1 MHLKTVLLELAVL
14 ALMLCSCSNNDKSE
28 KIGHRAYE
36 DGNSPAYLMNME
48 IDSTNVLKETYL
60 YSCINSGSGSNLK
73 IDSLFLDRY
82 YIPALT
88 AEDSSAMNLRP
99 CMIFVFGGGFS
110 HGARDREKYLD
121 YFNYLASQG
130 YNVVSID
137 YRLGLQAP
145 FEKQSNKIAFAK
157 YAVNRFVSSVDMA
170 VEDLYNATKY
180 VLSKSAE
187 WGIDPSQIFISGSSA
202 GAITVLQAEYELCAG
217 RCKVLPEDFDY
228 RGAIAF
234 SGAIVLR
241 KGKLDWGRRPCP
253 VFFFHGDGDS
263 NVPFGKVSTPW
274 CSLNGSSRIVASLDD
289 FNKSVDKRARKA
301 LKKLNMNLSENSKG
315 SSSAG
320 LSVKSGTGATAAHNA
335 GGEEIEYLIREY
347 EKAGLEYASYTFYS
361 YEGVDHS
368 LAEKPMYENLPQI
381 MLFLNECRCA
391 PLKELPVCQTMRMQ
405 DRRRPPEKYKIG
417 VFDYFKSNY
426 GN

>member
-14 ALMLCSCSNNDKSE
+14 ALMLCSCSNNDKSG

-82 YIPALT
+82 YIPAET
-88 AEDSSAMNLRP
+88 AEDSSAVNLRP

-110 HGARDREKYLD
+110 HGARDREKYLA
-121 YFNYLASQG
+121 YFNHLASHG

-170 VEDLYNATKY
+170 VEDLYNATWY
-180 VLSKSAE
+180 VLNKSAE

-202 GAITVLQAEYELCAG
+202 
-217 RCKVLPEDFDY
+217 
-228 RGAIAF
+228 
-234 SGAIVLR
+234 
-241 KGKLDWGRRPCP
+241 
-253 VFFFHGDGDS
+253 
-263 NVPFGKVSTPW
+263 
-274 CSLNGSSRIVASLDD
+274 
-289 FNKSVDKRARKA
+289 
-301 LKKLNMNLSENSKG
+301 
-315 SSSAG
+315 
-320 LSVKSGTGATAAHNA
+320 
-335 GGEEIEYLIREY
+335 
-347 EKAGLEYASYTFYS
+347 
-361 YEGVDHS
+361 
-368 LAEKPMYENLPQI
+368 
-381 MLFLNECRCA
+381 
-391 PLKELPVCQTMRMQ
+391 
-405 DRRRPPEKYKIG
+405 
-417 VFDYFKSNY
+417 
-426 GN
+426 

>member
-60 YSCINSGSGSNLK
+60 YSCINSGSGSDLK

-145 FEKQSNKIAFAK
+145 FEKQSNNIAFAK

-289 FNKSVDKRARKA
+289 FNKSVDKRARKV

-315 SSSAG
+315 STSAD
-320 LSVKSGTGATAAHNA
+320 LSANPGTGAKAAHNA

-368 LAEKPMYENLPQI
+368 LAEKPMYENLLQI

>member
-60 YSCINSGSGSNLK
+60 YSCINSGSGSDLK

-289 FNKSVDKRARKA
+289 FNKSVDKRARKV

-320 LSVKSGTGATAAHNA
+320 LSANSGTGATAAHNA

-391 PLKELPVCQTMRMQ
+391 PLKELPVCQTTRMQ

>member
-14 ALMLCSCSNNDKSE
+14 ALMLCSCSNNDKSG

-289 FNKSVDKRARKA
+289 FNKSVDKRARKV
-301 LKKLNMNLSENSKG
+301 LKKLNLNLSENSKG

>member
-28 KIGHRAYE
+28 KTGHRAYE

-60 YSCINSGSGSNLK
+60 YSCINSGSGSDLK

-289 FNKSVDKRARKA
+289 FNKSVDKRARKV

-320 LSVKSGTGATAAHNA
+320 LSVKSGIGATAANNA

>member
-60 YSCINSGSGSNLK
+60 YSCINSGSGSDLK

-157 YAVNRFVSSVDMA
+157 YAVTRFVSSVDMA

-289 FNKSVDKRARKA
+289 FNKSVDKRARKV

-320 LSVKSGTGATAAHNA
+320 LSANPGTGAKAAHNA
-335 GGEEIEYLIREY
+335 GGEEIESLIREY

>member
-36 DGNSPAYLMNME
+36 DGNNPAYLMNME

-60 YSCINSGSGSNLK
+60 YSCINSGSGSDLK

-88 AEDSSAMNLRP
+88 AEDPSAMNLRP

-170 VEDLYNATKY
+170 VVDLYNATKY

-228 RGAIAF
+228 RGVIAF

-241 KGKLDWGRRPCP
+241 NGKLDWGRRPCP

-289 FNKSVDKRARKA
+289 FNRSVDKRARKV

-320 LSVKSGTGATAAHNA
+320 LSANPGTGATAAHNA

>member
-145 FEKQSNKIAFAK
+145 FEKKSNKIAFAK

-289 FNKSVDKRARKA
+289 FNKSVDKRARKV

-315 SSSAG
+315 STSAD
-320 LSVKSGTGATAAHNA
+320 LSANPGTGAKAAHNA

>member
-60 YSCINSGSGSNLK
+60 YSCINSGSGSDLK

-82 YIPALT
+82 YIPAQT

-145 FEKQSNKIAFAK
+145 FEKKSNKIAFAK

-217 RCKVLPEDFDY
+217 RCKILPEDFDY

-289 FNKSVDKRARKA
+289 FNKSVDKRARKV

-405 DRRRPPEKYKIG
+405 DRKRPPEKYKIG

>member
-60 YSCINSGSGSNLK
+60 YSCINSGSGSDLK

-82 YIPALT
+82 YIPAQT
-88 AEDSSAMNLRP
+88 AEDSSEVILRP

-130 YNVVSID
+130 YDVVSID

-145 FEKQSNKIAFAK
+145 FEKQSNNIAFAK

-289 FNKSVDKRARKA
+289 FNKSVDKRARKV

-315 SSSAG
+315 STSAD
-320 LSVKSGTGATAAHNA
+320 LSANPGTGAKAAHNA

>member
-145 FEKQSNKIAFAK
+145 FEKKSNKIAFAK

-289 FNKSVDKRARKA
+289 FNKSVDKRARKV

-320 LSVKSGTGATAAHNA
+320 LSAKSGTGAIAAHNA